1 MMGRLLTIPWNLRLV
16 LLVCAL
22 LALPRP
28 AHAQRTN
35 KGPTECGS
43 CHDHEDELE
52 WYDKRDG
59 ENGKLHK
66 LAKKQLNDPKA
77 DTYAQALGVDK
88 LDLAGTCVKCHTTIV
103 RNKAAF
109 GISCESC
116 HGEGSDYFS
125 PHQEKG
131 AYQKAVGL
139 GMKDLRGKPENWVKD
154 CLVCHVLGENPT
166 DPKLA
171 AAGHPTGSDFV
182 VGRKFNSVALHWQ
195 DTKPK
200 YTENQ
205 ISGIGNPIRTVLL
218 AKLPTAKP
226 AATPTPP
233 AAPDAPP
240 AAAPPAAAPPTAAP
254 PAAPGAS
261 AAPPPSAPPT
271 APRTPAVRTAP
282 AAVPPALPGTA
293 RVLTTAPAAGGDA
306 QTVIQLP
313 PDPQLPP
320 SPTGIVASIQGRL
333 VALLAN
339 LLSRDVTTPSRVTP
353 PAKKTVYQGADA
365 ELLRLQDEVIALALE
380 ALSTAP
386 PKPAQKQ

>member
-1 MMGRLLTIPWNLRLV
+1 MMARLLTIPWGLRLV
-16 LLVCAL
+16 LLACAL

-66 LAKKQLNDPKA
+66 LAKKQLNDAKA
-77 DTYAQALGVDK
+77 DGYAQAIGLADK
-88 LDLAGTCVKCHTTIV
+88 LDVSGTCVKCHATVV
-103 RNKAAF
+103 RNKPTF

-116 HGEGSDYFS
+116 HGAGSDYFG

-131 AYQKAVGL
+131 SYQKAVGL
-139 GMKDLRGKPENWVKD
+139 GMKDLRAKPDAWVKD
-154 CLVCHVLGENPT
+154 CLECHVLGKDAT
-166 DPKLA
+166 DAKLA
-171 AAGHPTGSDFV
+171 AAGHPTGADFV

-205 ISGIGNPIRTVLL
+205 ISGIGNPIRAALL
-218 AKLPTAKP
+218 KNLPAVTAAAKPPAKEETPPPPPADTAKP
-226 AATPTPP
+226 AAAADTAKPAAPETAKEAVTAPVRPPISRPPAGLPRPP
-233 AAPDAPP
+233 AAVA
-240 AAAPPAAAPPTAAP
+240 
-254 PAAPGAS
+254 
-261 AAPPPSAPPT
+261 
-271 APRTPAVRTAP
+271 
-282 AAVPPALPGTA
+282 
-293 RVLTTAPAAGGDA
+293 TTAPAAGGDA

-339 LLSRDVTTPSRVTP
+339 LLSRDVTTPARVTP
-353 PAKKTVYQGADA
+353 PPKKTVYQGADA

-380 ALSTAP
+380 ALATAP
-386 PKPAQKQ
+386 PKAAPKQ